1 MLHRMSLVAAPFDI
15 DRGAAIRQ
23 QSRAKRTL
31 VSGSIREDGPP
42 VQKFGSLNKVHSRGL
57 TDMTLGLLDRG
68 AWQADDPTRIK
79 DGHFIR
85 PPTTYHNFITADGRP
100 GPTGQGDFPA
110 EAGRYH
116 LYVSLACP
124 WAHRTLIFRST
135 LEAGGCA
142 VSVVEPVLGNRGW
155 EFGAGPGATLDTVNG
170 KSTLAEIYILTESAL
185 YRPGDCTRVVGQEPS
200 HYRQ

>member
-1 MLHRMSLVAAPFDI
+1 MVEPLRHRQTKEAATDMFDLQPPPHI
-15 DRGAAIRQ
+15 STLPLSTLTAARQFVSNRG
-23 QSRAKRTL
+23 QSGL
-31 VSGSIREDGPP
+31 VSDSIREDGPP

-68 AWQADDPTRIK
+68 AWRADDPTRIK

-124 WAHRTLIFRST
+124 WAQPSSFADSRSW
-135 LEAGGCA
+135 
-142 VSVVEPVLGNRGW
+142 RM
-155 EFGAGPGATLDTVNG
+155 
-170 KSTLAEIYILTESAL
+170 
-185 YRPGDCTRVVGQEPS
+185 
-200 HYRQ
+200 